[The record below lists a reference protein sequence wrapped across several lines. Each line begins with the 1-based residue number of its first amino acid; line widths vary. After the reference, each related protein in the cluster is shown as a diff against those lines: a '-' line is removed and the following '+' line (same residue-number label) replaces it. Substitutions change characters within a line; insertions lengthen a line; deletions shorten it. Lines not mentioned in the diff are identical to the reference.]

1 MYFTEA
7 SNYVMQMWENNFN
20 IGAFLPAYP
29 FTRNSLQKVNQ
40 SKYIKNDEKLTK
52 LENLQE

>member
-40 SKYIKNDEKLTK
+40 SKYIKTDEKLTK